1 MDDPFIFTRKSL
13 VYPRIIH
20 RISLDYPQIIFGLSL
35 DFPWIFHGLS
45 KDYPLIFPSLFR
57 AYPGIIP
64 RLKQERAIYCH
75 LETFFVIFTYRIYRG
90 ARAPKNWIK
99 MSRNIPRK

>member
-1 MDDPFIFTRKSL
+1 MDDPFIFPRKPL
-13 VYPRIIH
+13 VYPRIIP
-20 RISLDYPQIIFGLSL
+20 RISLDYPQIILGLSL

-64 RLKQERAIYCH
+64 RLKQERASYCY
-75 LETFFVIFTYRIYRG
+75 LETFLLFLHTGSIEELC
-90 ARAPKNWIK
+90 APKNQVQISK
-99 MSRNIPRK
+99 TE